1 MESRDLFIK
10 GEIKRLKM
18 LLDVIYDYSKTCYI
32 LEDEKKLKKIVKLL
46 FEINEKVNLLKNLT
60 KSYN

>member
-10 GEIKRLKM
+10 GEIKRIKI

-32 LEDEKKLKKIVKLL
+32 LEDEKKFKKIVKLL